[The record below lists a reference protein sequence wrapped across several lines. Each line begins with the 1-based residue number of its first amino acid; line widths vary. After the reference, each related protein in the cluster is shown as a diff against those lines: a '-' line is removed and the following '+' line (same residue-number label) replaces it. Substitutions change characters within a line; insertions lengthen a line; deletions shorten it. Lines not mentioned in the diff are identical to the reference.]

1 MALNEGAQCA
11 FLGLLLMAS
20 VSVEASAGEIK
31 RHFRNLII
39 FAPEVSSGLLSKQV
53 TVVSKQKDGLMQR
66 RIVVVY
72 VIGKNISAELG
83 PQPDAT
89 PIRLRSHYKVRNDE
103 FRVVL
108 QAANGDLEMLSDVP
122 VTSDQLFQITDALP
136 KVEAAAGSDN
146 VVALK
151 ARINGR

>member
-1 MALNEGAQCA
+1 MLV
-11 FLGLLLMAS
+11 MAS
-20 VSVEASAGEIK
+20 VSDAASAADIE

-53 TVVSKQKDGLMQR
+53 AIVSNQTDDLMQR

-89 PIRLRSHYKVRNDE
+89 PIKLRSHYKVRNDE

-108 QAANGDLEMLSDVP
+108 LAANGDLEMLSDVP
-122 VTSDQLFQITDALP
+122 VTSDQLFQITDAVP
-136 KVEAAAGSDN
+136 KAEAATGSNN

-151 ARINGR
+151 ARIDGR